1 MSTYIKLNKQ
11 DTYVTTYTAHKP
23 WAVTNHLTSSYGIR
37 KYTALSSSGIVYMDD
52 ITLTEDSQSAELLYR
67 SLHHLYY
74 SGFSTGSV
82 ISSSAENYHQTT
94 LHDSASRELGT
105 TASLFSIPT
114 GIYGHGLVPG
124 TIHIK
129 SNPTGS
135 FFIVDDGEGKL
146 RSSGSFNYGATTSS
160 ITHTHTS
167 ESIFDGVSGGG
178 GTATLTIQAPG
189 IAIGTSADWTLTG
202 VNWTG
207 RTTDT
212 PLIEKSSAVTSI
224 TDPTTLSAVFFSAAT
239 DFESN
244 DTSLVNFQAT
254 SNTTDTL
261 QFTFTSESIQYG
273 QPSSIE
279 DNQILGDVIY
289 THGNLILTEDST
301 ITQVENQPSYS
312 LAFKGSH
319 LVYTHNYRCRVSE
332 TQLNYSQNP
341 TVKSGSLGDLEDFAT
356 GSYFRP
362 YVTTVGLYNDSDE
375 LIAIGKMGQPIPKSK
390 YMDMTFVVKFDI

>member
-23 WAVTNHLTSSYGIR
+23 WVLTNHLTSSYGIR
-37 KYTALSSSGIVYMDD
+37 KYTALSSSGTVFTDNT
-52 ITLTEDSQSAELLYR
+52 TLTEDSQSAELLYR
-67 SLHHLYY
+67 SLYHLYY
-74 SGFSTGSV
+74 SGFSTGSI

-94 LHDSASRELGT
+94 LYDSASREIFS
-105 TASLFSIPT
+105 TASLYSIPT
-114 GIYGHGLVPG
+114 DIYGHGLVPG

-129 SNPTGS
+129 SEPTGS
-135 FFIVDDGEGKL
+135 FYIVDDGEGKL
-146 RSSGSFNYGATTSS
+146 RSSGSFTYNETSSS
-160 ITHTHTS
+160 ITHTRTS
-167 ESIFDGVSGGG
+167 GSIFNGISGGG
-178 GTATLTIQAPG
+178 GAATLDLLSPG
-189 IAIGTSADWTLTG
+189 INIGPSGNWTLTS

-207 RTTDT
+207 RVIDT
-212 PLIEKSSAVTSI
+212 PLEEKSIAVTSI
-224 TDPTTLSAVFFSAAT
+224 TDPTSLAVLSFSSET
-239 DFESN
+239 ELESSN
-244 DTSLVNFQAT
+244 TTRVNFLST
-254 SNTTDTL
+254 SNTSDTI
-261 QFTFTSESIQYG
+261 QFTFTSESIEYTQLS
-273 QPSSIE
+273 PVT
-279 DNQILGDVIY
+279 DNQVLGDVIY

-312 LAFKGSH
+312 LAFKGSY
-319 LVYTHNYRCRVSE
+319 LVYTHNFRCKVSE

-341 TVKSGSLGDLEDFAT
+341 TVKSGSLGDIKEFAT